1 MQVDEQTLRMGGVFM
16 MKAVHPESLPLCPL
30 GPGSSEDFRGMLRRM
45 ESEGCLRRTRKSIS
59 PQFVSALCAKSTT
72 AVYCANVEG
81 YSIPIVAG
89 LYWSRK
95 RLASAL
101 GWPEAEL
108 AKRFA
113 EAVSRPIPPI
123 VVKDAPCQEIV
134 RLGEEVDLTELPIP
148 FLHEKDG
155 APYISAG
162 VAFASDPEFGNNAGC
177 YRLMFRMRREMAIDL
192 FTASDLRRYYGKAY
206 EAGKPLPIAVA
217 VGVHAY
223 EHIAAA
229 YKAPAGTDEMD
240 IAGGLRGQP
249 VRMVR
254 AKTVDLCVPA
264 DAEIVLEG
272 HLLPNGWTADE
283 GPFGEFA
290 GMQGDLKH
298 NPLFR
303 VSAITMREDAVF
315 QSLQMPWEN
324 DWLNGPATEAAC
336 TRVLGLAGIQTVGVR
351 ATEGGC
357 CGWSVVA
364 SIRKRAGEGK
374 NALAALLSLPVVKQ
388 AIVTDDDINIDDPN
402 EVEWAVTFRCQADK
416 DIVILSGMKGKH
428 VDPSVRPW
436 ELKPGELPTTSK
448 FGIDATIPEG
458 IPAFRYER
466 IVPAFLDQISA
477 EDYL

>member
-458 IPAFRYER
+458 IPAF
-466 IVPAFLDQISA
+466 LDQISA

>member
-1 MQVDEQTLRMGGVFM
+1 MTKTVQ
-16 MKAVHPESLPLCPL
+16 PESLQSSSA
-30 GPGSSEDFRGMLRRM
+30 GSSEDFRGMLRRM
-45 ESEGCLRRTRKSIS
+45 EAEGCLRRTAKSIS
-59 PQFVSALCAKSTT
+59 PQFVSALAAKAPA
-72 AVYCANVEG
+72 AVYCEKVEG

-101 GWPEAEL
+101 GWPEAGL
-108 AKRFA
+108 GKRFA
-113 EAVSRPIPPI
+113 EAISRPVSPI
-123 VVKDAPCQEIV
+123 VVQDAPCQEVV
-134 RLGEEVDLTELPIP
+134 RLGDDVDLTEFPIP

-162 VAFASDPEFGNNAGC
+162 VAFASDAEFGSNAGC
-177 YRLMFRMRREMAIDL
+177 YRLMFRTQREMAIDL
-192 FTASDLRRYYGKAY
+192 FTASDLRRYYSKSF
-206 EAGKPLPIAVA
+206 EAGKPLEIAIA
-217 VGVHAY
+217 IGLHAY

-229 YKAPAGTDEMD
+229 YKEPAGVHEMD
-240 IAGGLRGQP
+240 IAGGMRGQP

-254 AKTVDLCVPA
+254 AKTVNVLVPA

-303 VSAITMREDAVF
+303 VSAITMRKNAIF

-336 TRVLGLAGIQTVGVR
+336 MLVLGLIGIQTVAVR

-364 SIRKRAGEGK
+364 SIKKRAGEGK

-388 AIVTDDDINIDDPN
+388 AIVTDDDIDIGDPN

-416 DIVILSGMKGKH
+416 DIVIMSGMKGKH

-466 IVPAFLDQISA
+466 IIPAFLDRVRA
-477 EDYL
+477 EDYF